1 MSVIH
6 SEGKPIRTRSQ
17 GPGGAGRPSELKT
30 KHMEVFELEDVVK
43 FRGPGFTLGPLS
55 LRLGAGEILGIMG
68 PNGAGK
74 TTLLKLLWGFLRP
87 DGGEIK
93 VFGYVPH
100 LEQVAVRIR
109 AGYLAESP
117 HFYEWMTAERFL
129 LFIAGFYPSWDWSRA
144 YELLEEFGLEASKQ
158 IDRLSKGNRIKLAL
172 IAAVSHRPQLLILDE
187 PTSGLDPVVRVD
199 ILETLR
205 RMAREANV
213 GIVLSSHVSD
223 DLDRIADTILM
234 LDAGSVLEYA
244 PTTALLE
251 RYGRHQLEEVFLN
264 AIGRIPTTGTA
275 HRA

>member
-1 MSVIH
+1 
-6 SEGKPIRTRSQ
+6 
-17 GPGGAGRPSELKT
+17 
-30 KHMEVFELEDVVK
+30 MEVFELEDVVK
-43 FRGPGFTLGPLS
+43 VRGPGFTLGPLS
-55 LRLGAGEILGIMG
+55 LSLGAGEILGIMG

-87 DGGEIK
+87 DEGEIK
-93 VFGYVPH
+93 VFGRTPH

-129 LFIAGFYPSWDWSRA
+129 LFIAGFYPGWDWSRA
-144 YELLEEFGLEASKQ
+144 YELLEEFGLDASKQ
-158 IDRLSKGNRIKLAL
+158 IDRLSKGNRMTGPELAL

-187 PTSGLDPVVRVD
+187 PTSGLDPLIRVD
-199 ILETLR
+199 LLDTLR

-234 LDAGSVLEYA
+234 LDSGSVLEYA
-244 PTTALLE
+244 PTASLLK

-264 AIGRIPTTGTA
+264 AIGRIPATGTA